1 MNALFELK
9 VDPPSAR
16 VAGIHPELDRI
27 TLKCL
32 SREPEARF
40 DTCGELAEA
49 LRTWLRASIPRE
61 ETAVVAAV
69 LEHAVPPREDLLFY
83 GFDPS
88 STAPKVELPVHRP
101 IGDDIDDEETR
112 LRGKEATPSTSG
124 VAPIPQAR
132 TKLLASPPERPT
144 GSPKTLTVEPTPGSP
159 STLTMEPMPRAARR
173 PRAVLGFAVLGALLA
188 LAVVVGA
195 TVALTAGGA
204 DDRAGDSDVG
214 ADAPDLDP
222 GGAPT
227 PPVDREARVEIE
239 VRFERV
245 PDDAVIEVNGLA
257 LEGRSLRTVAS
268 TETRSIRVMRD
279 GHQLWRYDAVFTEST
294 DVVVPELSPALWME
308 PEPPPT
314 ATTTTRRRSMATSTR
329 PTPENDGAMRRLG
342 TGIELDYP

>member
-1 MNALFELK
+1 
-9 VDPPSAR
+9 
-16 VAGIHPELDRI
+16 
-27 TLKCL
+27 
-32 SREPEARF
+32 
-40 DTCGELAEA
+40 
-49 LRTWLRASIPRE
+49 
-61 ETAVVAAV
+61 
-69 LEHAVPPREDLLFY
+69 
-83 GFDPS
+83 
-88 STAPKVELPVHRP
+88 
-101 IGDDIDDEETR
+101 
-112 LRGKEATPSTSG
+112 
-124 VAPIPQAR
+124 
-132 TKLLASPPERPT
+132 
-144 GSPKTLTVEPTPGSP
+144 
-159 STLTMEPMPRAARR
+159 MEPMPRAARR